1 MSSPF
6 SEQLAALKP
15 QKGMTHEDP
24 QNLVLSIY
32 PFSRGFAFVLFE
44 GPESPFD
51 WGVKEI
57 KEKHKNTKTLDA
69 IKRLIDRYRPE
80 VLVIEDTIGK
90 ETRRT
95 SRIRKLYRMLVHLA
109 ATEYVE
115 LRRITKTEVKACFLS
130 VGASTK
136 YEIAKAIATQI
147 PAFVHRMPPIRKPWM
162 SEDPRQSLFDAAA
175 LGIAYFTRGIR
186 SPYQGTI

>member
-1 MSSPF
+1 
-6 SEQLAALKP
+6 
-15 QKGMTHEDP
+15 MTHENP

-44 GPESPFD
+44 GPEAPFD

-57 KEKHKNTKTLDA
+57 KEKHKNTKTLDE
-69 IKRLIDRYRPE
+69 IKKIMDRYRPE
-80 VLVIEDTIGK
+80 VLVVEDTTGK
-90 ETRRT
+90 DSRRT

-109 ATEYVE
+109 AAEYVE
-115 LRRITKTEVKACFLS
+115 LHRCSKTEVRECFSS
-130 VGASTK
+130 VGAGTK

-147 PAFVHRMPPIRKPWM
+147 PAFAHRIPPFRKPWM

-175 LGIAYFTRGIR
+175 LGLTFFARHIR
-186 SPYQGTI
+186 SPYADGVSP

>member
-1 MSSPF
+1 
-6 SEQLAALKP
+6 
-15 QKGMTHEDP
+15 MTHENP

-57 KEKHKNTKTLDA
+57 KEKHKNTKTLA
-69 IKRLIDRYRPE
+69 EIKKIIDRYRPE
-80 VLVIEDTIGK
+80 VLVIENTTGK
-90 ETRRT
+90 DSRRT
-95 SRIRKLYRMLVHLA
+95 SRIRKLYRMLVHFA
-109 ATEYVE
+109 EAEYVD
-115 LRRITKTEVKACFLS
+115 LHRCSRTEVRACFAS

-147 PAFVHRMPPIRKPWM
+147 PAFVHRMPRLRKVWM

-175 LGIAYFTRGIR
+175 LGLTYFARGTR
-186 SPYQGTI
+186 SPYADDASS